1 MDNAVWRPRNWSI
14 YRQSI
19 RTNNDVEGREERGG
33 DTEKRQ
39 YTITIMYATEN
50 ESLMMQKK
58 NHIEIME

>member
-1 MDNAVWRPRNWSI
+1 MLCGDLGTGPSTGN
-14 YRQSI
+14 QSGQ
-19 RTNNDVEGREERGG
+19 TMMLKVERREG

-39 YTITIMYATEN
+39 YSIIIMYATEN